1 MPKAKVTVEKEEA
14 RGVKYSKEQALDE
27 GRIIGPVAKY
37 SPETMQKVE
46 ALAAATRKKKVE
58 IVSEALDF
66 YYEMQSLGGLWSIIS
81 TMTPEQLQAAWQLF
95 RYFMKLARDIYVDM
109 GKEFI
114 EGTVAK
120 YVAMLEGARREGY
133 MAARQSFEAQ
143 LERKKEEK
151 MARLMEKIDPLLDVL
166 TDWMIDQMAKF
177 MFAGKTKKPKFKV
190 PVEVEGGGEE
200 QHQVNVPV
208 EVEA

>member
-1 MPKAKVTVEKEEA
+1 MPKAKVTVEREEA
-14 RGVKYSKEQALDE
+14 RGVKYTKEAALNE
-27 GRIIGPVAKY
+27 GRIIGPVARY
-37 SPETMQKVE
+37 HPGVMQKIE
-46 ALAAATRKKKVE
+46 ALAAATKKKKVE

-66 YYEMQSLGGLWSIIS
+66 YYEMQSLGGLWKIIS

-120 YVAMLEGARREGY
+120 YVELIETARAQGYAAARSSFEVELERRRE
-133 MAARQSFEAQ
+133 Q
-143 LERKKEEK
+143 K
-151 MARLMEKIDPLLDVL
+151 MAKLMEKLDPLLDVL
-166 TDWMIDQMAKF
+166 TDWMIDQMIKY
-177 MFAGKTKKPKFKV
+177 MFGGKVKKTKFKV
-190 PVEVEGGGEE
+190 PVEIEE
-200 QHQVNVPV
+200 EKAKPKMKIPI

>member
-1 MPKAKVTVEKEEA
+1 MPRAKVTVEKEETK
-14 RGVKYSKEQALDE
+14 GVRLSKEALDE
-27 GRIIGPVAKY
+27 GRIIGPVARY
-37 SPETMQKVE
+37 HPEVMQKIE
-46 ALAAATRKKKVE
+46 ALAAATKKKKVE

-66 YYEMQSLGGLWSIIS
+66 YYEMQSLGGLWKIIS

-120 YVAMLEGARREGY
+120 YVTLLEEARREGY
-133 MAARQSFEAQ
+133 MAARSSFEAE
-143 LERKKEEK
+143 LERKREEK
-151 MARLMEKIDPLLDVL
+151 MTKLMEKLDPLLDAY
-166 TDWMIDQMAKF
+166 TDWVIDKMTVVMFGKKAK
-177 MFAGKTKKPKFKV
+177 PRFKV
-190 PVEVEGGGEE
+190 PVEVEEK
-200 QHQVNVPV
+200 QLRKMSVPI